1 VYELLRREVRG
12 QTDVGCV
19 TWEPAVDQL
28 VDHGPRAR
36 PGGQLLHV
44 PQTDSCQGTNG
55 HLLPSRIGYVADRGG
70 LRNSCMAAVRRSS
83 SSVPSGRVMTIA
95 VLAGPSTLADGVGE
109 DGDEVWEDISVGRGG
124 LLDALSGVEQRRQQ
138 SFGWAC

>member
-1 VYELLRREVRG
+1 
-12 QTDVGCV
+12 
-19 TWEPAVDQL
+19 
-28 VDHGPRAR
+28 
-36 PGGQLLHV
+36 
-44 PQTDSCQGTNG
+44 
-55 HLLPSRIGYVADRGG
+55 
-70 LRNSCMAAVRRSS
+70 
-83 SSVPSGRVMTIA
+83 MTIA